1 MSTKNNTTMIK
12 KTKRF
17 RINGDYLW
25 GYLFIAVAI
34 IVFCTFTLYPVISAF
49 IISFQKFKPLG
60 STWVGIGNY
69 VALLTDSLFAKSIMN
84 TVIYTLCAVPV
95 SLILSFTIAILIFP
109 LKKWMQTAFKAIYY
123 LPAVASGVA
132 MSVVWLWIY
141 DPLQSGL
148 LNRLIHFLGIENQNW
163 LGSSKTSMFS
173 LLLMT
178 WLSSHGTN
186 IIIYIAALLGI
197 PDSYFEAADLDGA
210 SFIKKLRY
218 IVIPLLKP
226 TTLFLLVTGVIG
238 SFQVFMSAYMMTGGG
253 PDNATTMVGLLI
265 FNNAFKYF
273 NYGTAAAQSLV
284 LTAIIAV
291 IAVFQFKLMGDD
303 VEY

>member
-1 MSTKNNTTMIK
+1 MSLKDNTSAINRKKRLGIK
-12 KTKRF
+12 S
-17 RINGDYLW
+17 DYLW
-25 GYLFIAVAI
+25 GYIFIAVAI
-34 IVFCTFTLYPVISAF
+34 VVFCVFTLYPVISAF
-49 IISFQKFKPLG
+49 LISFQEFKPLG
-60 STWVGIGNY
+60 STWVGIKNY
-69 VALLTDSLFAKSIMN
+69 TALLKDSLFAKSILN
-84 TVIYTLCAVPV
+84 TVIYTAGAVPL

-109 LKKWMQTAFKAIYY
+109 LRRWMQTAFKAIYY

-148 LNRLIHFLGIENQNW
+148 MNQVIHLFGIPNQNW
-163 LGSSKTSMFS
+163 LGSSKTSMLS
-173 LLLMT
+173 LLIMT
-178 WLSSHGTN
+178 WLSGHGTN

-197 PDSYFEAADLDGA
+197 PESYFEAADLDGA
-210 SFIKKLRY
+210 TFFKKLRY
-218 IVIPLLKP
+218 VVIPLLKP

-284 LTAIIAV
+284 LTVIIAV
-291 IAVFQFKLMGDD
+291 IAVLQFKLMGDD